1 MIMITDDKF
10 SEQNYFKV
18 RLSAFLP
25 TCLNLELSTTVPQVV
40 AMSDIMAGT
49 TLEDLEYSDE
59 EDEMESDEGDIDK
72 VGALL
77 G

>member
-1 MIMITDDKF
+1 M
-10 SEQNYFKV
+10 
-18 RLSAFLP
+18 P
-25 TCLNLELSTTVPQVV
+25 TSLNLELSTTVPQVV
-40 AMSDIMAGT
+40 AMSDIMAGI

-77 G
+77 GWITVNAWRAYSREL

>member
-1 MIMITDDKF
+1 
-10 SEQNYFKV
+10 
-18 RLSAFLP
+18 
-25 TCLNLELSTTVPQVV
+25 
-40 AMSDIMAGT
+40 MSDIMAGT

-77 G
+77 GRITVNTWLANSREL

>member
-1 MIMITDDKF
+1 M
-10 SEQNYFKV
+10 
-18 RLSAFLP
+18 P
-25 TCLNLELSTTVPQVV
+25 TSLNLDLSTTVPQVV

-59 EDEMESDEGDIDK
+59 EDEMESDEDDIDK

-77 G
+77 GRITVNIWRANSREL

>member
-1 MIMITDDKF
+1 
-10 SEQNYFKV
+10 
-18 RLSAFLP
+18 
-25 TCLNLELSTTVPQVV
+25 
-40 AMSDIMAGT
+40 MSDIMAGT

-77 G
+77 GRITVNTWRANSREL

>member
-1 MIMITDDKF
+1 MNFQSRIIIILKSVSQLF
-10 SEQNYFKV
+10 
-18 RLSAFLP
+18 AHI
-25 TCLNLELSTTVPQVV
+25 LNLELSTTVPQVV

-59 EDEMESDEGDIDK
+59 EDEMESDEGDINK
-72 VGALL
+72 VGTLL

>member
-1 MIMITDDKF
+1 M
-10 SEQNYFKV
+10 
-18 RLSAFLP
+18 P
-25 TCLNLELSTTVPQVV
+25 TSLNLDLSTTVPQVV

-77 G
+77 GRITVNIWRANSREL

>member
-1 MIMITDDKF
+1 M
-10 SEQNYFKV
+10 
-18 RLSAFLP
+18 
-25 TCLNLELSTTVPQVV
+25 VPQVV
-40 AMSDIMAGT
+40 AMSDLMAGT

-72 VGALL
+72 VGTLL